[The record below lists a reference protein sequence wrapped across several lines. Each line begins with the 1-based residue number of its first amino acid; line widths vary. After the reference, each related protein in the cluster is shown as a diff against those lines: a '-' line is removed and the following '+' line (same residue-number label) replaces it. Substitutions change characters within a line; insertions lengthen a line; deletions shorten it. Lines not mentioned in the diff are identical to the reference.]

1 LAACEM
7 VKKMTKEIPSQ
18 FVWALM
24 NDNSGEPLEN
34 IIRRKN
40 LERKSGTGEFQHIFW
55 WGVGNDDGKAVSLNF
70 DDHIPEVLFS
80 QALEKTQDD
89 TSSDNPFVWTT
100 YRIFDPEIG
109 DYGGTSC
116 RVPKHII
123 VHSESDARYFAF
135 VCRSRRSL
143 EPTEA
148 NLLYR
153 KEMRNL
159 DKNGYPGKT
168 LEKSQQP
175 AGVVKYSQ
183 ARRNSKGAYPV
194 DLRANLAHPCF
205 VKLDDPM
212 RLSDSQNRLLKVIGS
227 EGKTVDDYL
236 YVVQKIR
243 G

>member
-1 LAACEM
+1 
-7 VKKMTKEIPSQ
+7 MTKEIPSK

-40 LERKSGTGEFQHIFW
+40 LERKSGTGEFEHIFW
-55 WGVGNDDGKAVSLNF
+55 WGVGNDYGKAVSINF
-70 DDHIPEVLFS
+70 DDHIPEILFS
-80 QALEKTQDD
+80 KALDKTPRN
-89 TSSDNPFVWTT
+89 TPPNNPFVWTT
-100 YRIFDPEIG
+100 YRIFDPGVG
-109 DYGGTSC
+109 DYGETSFP
-116 RVPKHII
+116 VPKHII
-123 VHSESDARYFAF
+123 VQSKSDGRYFAF

-159 DKNGYPGKT
+159 DKNGYLGKT

-183 ARRNSKGAYPV
+183 ARRNSQGAYPV